1 MARSPDGTMFT
12 QSMVLSE
19 ALKYLFNLMI
29 VDPKIERVE
38 EANFTEQ
45 EKTLATGKR
54 CQRYPAP

>member
-1 MARSPDGTMFT
+1 
-12 QSMVLSE
+12 
-19 ALKYLFNLMI
+19 MI